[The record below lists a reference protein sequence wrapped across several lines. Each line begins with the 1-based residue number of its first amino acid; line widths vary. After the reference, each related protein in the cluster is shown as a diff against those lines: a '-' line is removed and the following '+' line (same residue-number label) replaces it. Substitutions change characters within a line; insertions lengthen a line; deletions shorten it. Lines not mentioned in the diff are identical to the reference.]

1 MRLAQLARKIS
12 VKQSDVVSF
21 LSNQNITIA
30 DNSNTRVE
38 EEHIKLV
45 VQHFAPSQVSEI
57 VAEVEKEI
65 QTAEKED
72 IKRDVTTELEQAI
85 ALPNNEIITE
95 EHLEQQQ
102 PIEVIKA
109 PKVELQ
115 GLKIIGKID
124 LPEAPKKENKEQ
136 RHETKQD
143 KERRQRRLTERK
155 EGKRNPIALQRERE
169 EREAQLLHE
178 EKLKA
183 EKELKTKR
191 YLSKVKPRTVKP
203 TRLVK
208 EEVEQMVEVAVQ
220 QPTNI
225 FGRFWRWLRT

>member
-1 MRLAQLARKIS
+1 MARKIS

-21 LSNQNITIA
+21 LLNQNISIA

-38 EEHIKLV
+38 EEQIRLV
-45 VQHFAPSQVSEI
+45 VQHFAPNQINEI
-57 VAEVEKEI
+57 FTEVEKETP
-65 QTAEKED
+65 TAEKEETKID
-72 IKRDVTTELEQAI
+72 AHSELVYTV
-85 ALPNNEIITE
+85 ALPNNEIKTE
-95 EHLEQQQ
+95 EFPEQQQ

-115 GLKIIGKID
+115 GLKIVGKID
-124 LPEAPKKENKEQ
+124 LPEAPKKETKEQ
-136 RHETKQD
+136 RQENKQ
-143 KERRQRRLTERK
+143 ERQRRESRQTERK
-155 EGKRNPIALQRERE
+155 GGKRNPIALQRERE
-169 EREAQLLHE
+169 EREAQLLRE

-208 EEVEQMVEVAVQ
+208 EEVEQMVEVAEQ